1 MSYTKTE
8 NALNLTEKRRLS
20 SGSTVCFLLIDRIKR
35 LFAGKVLITFEEQ
48 NDISQ
53 DWLAINWTG
62 VCDKL
67 TKISSPTLILIG
79 TDDNNVPTANSLVI
93 AGKIPGAWLVQI
105 KDACHEL
112 LVQYPD
118 KVNKV
123 LQTFL
128 SSTTTMTIPPP
139 T

>member
-1 MSYTKTE
+1 M
-8 NALNLTEKRRLS
+8 
-20 SGSTVCFLLIDRIKR
+20 
-35 LFAGKVLITFEEQ
+35 
-48 NDISQ
+48 
-53 DWLAINWTG
+53 
-62 VCDKL
+62 
-67 TKISSPTLILIG
+67 ILIG

-112 LVQYPD
+112 FVQYPD

-139 T
+139 TWWNITLIKWNLPGWYKDKFLRYKQSITT